1 MSESFVFSKILPL
14 NSIVNPE
21 TLSKDYLDYNGA
33 FSFFDF
39 LKNIKEI
46 LTPIETNNAY
56 INYIKLWNDKK
67 SILDSNINQSIQERY
82 IELIREITLKY
93 TTLDEKRFLSNIDF
107 EDVNDLDIVLPFYSN
122 KIKEICN
129 FYIEKRQ
136 ILKFKVEKN
145 KSKGTASSLNN
156 IIVETITDVVFSDV
170 MDIGL
175 YQSSITTEDL
185 LNDLNIETEELYDL
199 YTSYFDND
207 PNKSYETYDVKTEL
221 RKTLYSA
228 NINDIDANIFLNFE
242 ESVKNQLLEATRVFL
257 TEFGRI
263 FTINYDFSQ
272 IDLNC
277 KPDEKLYDLVTSNK
291 PTATKIVE
299 LRNKLITKYAGSDF
313 YYITTGTTITD
324 VTSGVLFKAQN
335 PTGNLLNRHFPTT
348 ATIEEE
354 SNLHSL
360 RRLGLFFAPEKNS
373 ILYYSVPE
381 KRYVIDKT
389 KLEPEKLYIFPDP
402 ELYGNTS
409 GLTRTFDFEYPLIHI
424 SDYSKSVKNYSSF
437 VSEGDINSNPY
448 EQDFYAYYSRNQIA
462 DSFSN
467 GKEGLTTNFSSLYDK
482 GVITKWSTDIY
493 GNQFALFKYKPKLP
507 LKDNTLVISESAN
520 ICEFYDGGPIKFLEE
535 GFLPDPIFTSNIQWV
550 KPNVWASDYYYN
562 LLIEGGVG
570 GYYKG
575 LMERGLDYPL
585 VIVDGLIINLTERFN
600 IISTFDIDLNV
611 LIVKDLNIIDGLNYT
626 SNIFDW
632 ELNSTEDT
640 FDPSF
645 NDIISYQI
653 DGLYYNRQPK
663 NFVPIPSNTLDG
675 NPEPDDYEFTARFEN
690 PYILSSVKY
699 KEFDA
704 GILNEVCDDLF
715 DFETQTNFV
724 INQILSENRTISA
737 TYTNENDINFYDLKN
752 SYGLIY
758 VKNIVTNEVQ
768 ILSTALREQFSSKYT
783 NISAELYG
791 KIIDFNLYNDFF
803 IIKTENYYIFEKI
816 NFQIDKFIY
825 SGTAESYLRHNSIGT
840 GEIYNVSNLFVFE
853 NRSYGLIATLSA
865 SNIKSNSFYVIP
877 ILYKVDYNTAI
888 MSKIDLSIDFTKFL
902 NDSVNNPIKINK
914 IKKPVLTYNTRNNKY
929 CIICIIEDPNEFPYI
944 YQIKFDFNGSNI
956 LNEEVKLIKML
967 ENGIYKTINFFDN
980 PTLSE
985 NSLEINNILNETNV
999 IIDEEEGELTFF

>member
-1 MSESFVFSKILPL
+1 M
-14 NSIVNPE
+14 
-21 TLSKDYLDYNGA
+21 A

-46 LTPIETNNAY
+46 LTPIEVNDAY
-56 INYIKLWNDKK
+56 INYIKLWNNKK
-67 SILDSNINQSIQERY
+67 NILDSNINQSIQERY
-82 IELIREITLKY
+82 IELIREISLKY

-107 EDVNDLDIVLPFYSN
+107 EDINDLDIVLPFYSN

-136 ILKFKVEKN
+136 NLKFKVEKN
-145 KSKGTASSLNN
+145 KTKGTSSSLEK
-156 IIVETITDVVFSDV
+156 IIFETITDVVFSDV

-175 YQSSITTEDL
+175 YQASINQQDL
-185 LNDLNIETEELYDL
+185 FDDLNIEIEELYDF

-207 PNKSYETYDVKTEL
+207 SKESYETYDVKTEL

-228 NINDIDANIFLNFE
+228 NINNIDANLFLNFE
-242 ESVKNQLLEATRVFL
+242 EAVKNQLLQETRVFL

-263 FTINYDFSQ
+263 FTINYDFSE

-299 LRNKLITKYAGSDF
+299 LRNKLIKKYLGSDF

-324 VTSGVLFKAQN
+324 VTSGILFKADN

-354 SNLHSL
+354 SDLQSL
-360 RRLGLFFAPEKNS
+360 RRIGLFFTPEKNS

-381 KRYVIDKT
+381 KKYVIDKT

-424 SDYSKSVKNYSSF
+424 ADYSKTVKNYSSF

-448 EQDFYAYYSRNQIA
+448 DQDFYAYYSRNQIA

-467 GKEGLTTNFSSLYDK
+467 GKEGLTTNFSSLYNK

-493 GNQFALFKYKPKLP
+493 GNQFALFKHKPKIP
-507 LKDNTLVISESAN
+507 LKDNTIVISESAN

-535 GFLPDPIFTSNIQWV
+535 GFLPDPIFTSNIEWV

-585 VIVDGLIINLTERFN
+585 IIVDGLIINLEERFN
-600 IISTFDIDLNV
+600 IISTFDINLNT
-611 LIVKDLNIIDGLNYT
+611 LIVKDLNVIDGLIYT
-626 SNIFDW
+626 SSTFEW
-632 ELNSTEDT
+632 ELNLSGST
-640 FDPSF
+640 FNSSF
-645 NDIISYQI
+645 NDVINYKL
-653 DGLYYNRQPK
+653 DGLYYDRQPK
-663 NFVPIPSNTLDG
+663 NLIPIPINTLDG
-675 NPEPDDYEFTARFEN
+675 NPELDDYEFTAKFQN

-704 GILNEVCDDLF
+704 GLLNEVCDDLF
-715 DFETQTNFV
+715 DFESQTNFV
-724 INQILSENRTISA
+724 VNQVLSENRTISA
-737 TYTNENDINFYDLKN
+737 TYINANDISMYELKN
-752 SYGLIY
+752 SYGVMY

-768 ILSTALREQFSSKYT
+768 PLSTALKNQFSSKYS
-783 NISAELYG
+783 NISAEIYG
-791 KIIDFNLYNDFF
+791 KILDFNLYNDFF
-803 IIKTENYYIFEKI
+803 VIKTENYYIFEKI
-816 NFQIDKFIY
+816 NFENNEFIY

-840 GEIYNVSNLFVFE
+840 EEIYNISNLFVFE
-853 NRSYGLIATLSA
+853 NRNYGLIAKLSA
-865 SNIKSNSFYVIP
+865 TNIKSNSFYIIP
-877 ILYKVDYNTAI
+877 ILYIVDYNTAI
-888 MSKIDLSIDFTKFL
+888 ISKIDLSIDFTKFL

-914 IKKPVLTYNTRNNKY
+914 IKTPVLTYNTRNNKY
-929 CIICIIEDPNEFPYI
+929 CVICIIEDSNQFPYI
-944 YQIKFDFNGSNI
+944 YEVKFDFNGSSI
-956 LNEEVKLIKML
+956 SNEKVKLIKMI
-967 ENGIYKTINFFDN
+967 ENGMYKTLNFFDKPSLN
-980 PTLSE
+980 QNL
-985 NSLEINNILNETNV
+985 LEINNILNETTVV
-999 IIDEEEGELTFF
+999 IDQEEGEITFF